1 MHSDNTGVRWVV
13 KHGMRRT
20 IVFCLLLTMILPA
33 CSAGGNLVESAN
45 PTPTANVSEPT
56 PTRLPFAATQT
67 AEVSQVPYI
76 IERVVLATELAED
89 GEPTEEVSVLSQE
102 QQNIYLTVRARGIA
116 EGTSFKAVWFEDDQV
131 IGQSDERVEAT
142 NGDGQ
147 WVALPFRPIAQLNPA
162 ANHTVELVIND
173 RRINV
178 YAFRVGVGDPSDVIA
193 EATLALGTNEEGEPI
208 SPGDTFDRF
217 APQLVLA
224 VRISNMVDPTG
235 MVFNSFWLRE
245 DLPIDQRPPDGGQ
258 PQLATDP
265 PDPND
270 RKMTFTHVPQ
280 APLVPGE
287 YSVTV
292 LLNGSEI
299 ASYPF
304 TIASGDIAI
313 ATAEPTE
320 RGAATA
326 SPAESN
332 VRVTDLFIASAID
345 EETGEPDSERVRVW
359 ETEAQESVPFYV
371 SVALSDL
378 RVDDVV
384 SFSIGI
390 RGSVIDRYE
399 LPVAAFES
407 GWLSTEVEMRAPDNP
422 NDAVEYEIAVYVND
436 TRVRSANVLIES
448 LPEEE

>member
-1 MHSDNTGVRWVV
+1 
-13 KHGMRRT
+13 MRAV
-20 IVFCLLLTMILPA
+20 VFCMLLTFILPA
-33 CSAGGNLVESAN
+33 CSAGGNLVESAD
-45 PTPTANVSEPT
+45 PTPSPNMSDPA

-67 AEVSQVPYI
+67 AEISQAPYV
-76 IERVVLATELAED
+76 IERVVLATELAEN
-89 GEPTEEVSVLSQE
+89 GEPTKAVSVLSEE
-102 QQNIYLTVRARGIA
+102 QQNIYLAVRARGVA
-116 EGTSFKAVWFEDDQV
+116 DGTSFKAVWFEDDQI
-131 IGQSDERVEAT
+131 IGQSDARIEEPSEEA
-142 NGDGQ
+142 Q
-147 WVALPFRPIAQLNPA
+147 WIALPFRSIAQLNPA

-193 EATLALGTNEEGEPI
+193 EATLALGTDEEGDPI
-208 SPGDTFDRF
+208 RPGDTFDRF

-235 MVFNSFWLRE
+235 MVFNSFWLRD

-258 PQLATDP
+258 PQLTSDP

-304 TIASGDIAI
+304 TIVSEIVESSR
-313 ATAEPTE
+313 AEPTE
-320 RGAATA
+320 PAEETA
-326 SPAESN
+326 SPVESS
-332 VRVTDLFIASAID
+332 VSVTDVFIASEID
-345 EETGEPDSERVRVW
+345 EETGEPDSQRVRVW
-359 ETEAQESVPFYV
+359 ETDAEESVPFYV

-390 RGSVIDRYE
+390 QGSVIDRYQ
-399 LPVAAFES
+399 LPVAAFEH

-422 NDAVEYEIAVYVND
+422 DDAVEYEVVVYVND
-436 TRVRSANVLIES
+436 TRVRTATVLIES
-448 LPEEE
+448 LPEKE

>member
-1 MHSDNTGVRWVV
+1 
-13 KHGMRRT
+13 MRAT
-20 IVFCLLLTMILPA
+20 IFCLLLSMILPA
-33 CSAGGNLVESAN
+33 CSAGGNLVVSAD
-45 PTPTANVSEPT
+45 PTPTPNVSAPT

-67 AEVSQVPYI
+67 AAVSEVPYI
-76 IERVVLATELAED
+76 IERVVLATELADD
-89 GEPTEEVSVLSQE
+89 GAPTEEVTVLSEE
-102 QQNIYLTVRARGIA
+102 QQEIYLAIRARNIA
-116 EGTSFKAVWFEDDQV
+116 GGTSFRAIWFEDDQI
-131 IGQSDERVEAT
+131 IGQSDERVAES

-178 YAFRVGVGDPSDVIA
+178 YAFRVGAGNPSDVIA
-193 EATLALGTNEEGEPI
+193 EATLALGTDGEGEPVW
-208 SPGDTFDRF
+208 PGETFDRF

-235 MVFNSFWLRE
+235 MVFNSFWLRD
-245 DLPIDQRPPDGGQ
+245 DLLIDQRPPDGGQ
-258 PQLATDP
+258 PQLTSDP
-265 PDPND
+265 PDPAD
-270 RKMTFTHVPQ
+270 RRMTCTLVPQ
-280 APLVPGE
+280 VPLVPGE

-299 ASYPF
+299 AGYPF
-304 TIASGDIAI
+304 TIASEDAAQ

-320 RGAATA
+320 RVEATA
-326 SPAESN
+326 SPVASG
-332 VRVTDLFIASAID
+332 VSVTDLFVASEID
-345 EETGEPDSERVRVW
+345 EATGEPDSERVRVW
-359 ETEAQESVPFYV
+359 ETEAEESVPFYV

-390 RGSVIDRYE
+390 RGSVIDRYQ
-399 LPVAAFES
+399 LPVAAFER
-407 GWLSTEVEMRAPDNP
+407 GWLSTRVEMRSPDNP
-422 NDAVEYEIAVYVND
+422 NDAVEYEIVVYVND

-448 LPEEE
+448 VAEEE